1 MTHDP
6 IALLAAGLQTQRPEL
21 LDAFNK
27 QIEST
32 ETFEPDS
39 VKVMA
44 KVIVN
49 LAEETYDLRRTVDA
63 LTEQQGHVYRALGGC
78 QQQLNVAKE
87 IAERG
92 RKGTLP
98 PHHDAGSIINEVKEE
113 IDQKRKERWDEDWLR
128 NNKDWGK

>member
-6 IALLAAGLQTQRPEL
+6 IALLAAGLHTQRPEL
-21 LDAFNK
+21 LDAFKK

-49 LAEETYDLRRTVDA
+49 LAEETYDLRRTVNA
-63 LTEQQGHVYRALGGC
+63 LIEQQGHVYRALGGV
-78 QQQLNVAKE
+78 N
-87 IAERG
+87 
-92 RKGTLP
+92 
-98 PHHDAGSIINEVKEE
+98 SS
-113 IDQKRKERWDEDWLR
+113 
-128 NNKDWGK
+128 

>member
-21 LDAFNK
+21 LDAFKK

-49 LAEETYDLRRTVDA
+49 LAEETYDLRRTVNA
-63 LTEQQGHVYRALGGC
+63 LIEQQGHVYRALGGC

-98 PHHDAGSIINEVKEE
+98 PHHDAGIIINEVKEE
-113 IDQKRKERWDEDWLR
+113 IDQKRKERWDW
-128 NNKDWGK
+128 